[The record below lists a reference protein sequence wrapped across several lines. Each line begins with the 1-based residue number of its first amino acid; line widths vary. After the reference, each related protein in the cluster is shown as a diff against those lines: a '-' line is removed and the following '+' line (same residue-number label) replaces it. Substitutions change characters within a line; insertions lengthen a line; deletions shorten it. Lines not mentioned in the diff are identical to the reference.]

1 MPLFFKKKQK
11 TKCGEGCKNAEF
23 TLLFVNYTPIKL
35 KVKNRYFHARE
46 YYAAITMFQTIF
58 DGIGE

>member
-35 KVKNRYFHARE
+35 KDF
-46 YYAAITMFQTIF
+46 ITTRQDLQETLKGVLQTEMK
-58 DGIGE
+58 GN